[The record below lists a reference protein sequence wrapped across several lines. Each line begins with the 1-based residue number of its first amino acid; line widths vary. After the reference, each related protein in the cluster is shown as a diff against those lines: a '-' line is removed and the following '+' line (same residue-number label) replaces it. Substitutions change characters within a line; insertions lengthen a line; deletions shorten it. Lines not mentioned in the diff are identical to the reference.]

1 MAAWFFGAVPEYA
14 HADPPA
20 WYGADIQRE
29 LPPVEV
35 SSDPSEQL
43 GIGPAG
49 ESSDGDDK
57 YSAPGDDPA
66 ANNDSPYDDSADD
79 SAANDD
85 SAPNDAPTN
94 SAYDDSAANDDSAYD
109 SAPNDDPTNSAYDDS
124 AYDDSAYDDSAYDDS
139 AYDDSAPND
148 ESTNS
153 AYDDPAYEE
162 DDDSTYDDEELD
174 DLVPRKGIEGPR
186 PPITDVDPPGW
197 LKDFEDWLKSLD
209 GPDLDVMP
217 ILKTLGIGLLIV
229 LCLIILA
236 TVFRRFRRF
245 RLPTSPGP
253 TRNALDDL
261 RERTASVPH
270 HEHAVE
276 SRWEVAIHALL
287 LDALTQLSPRFAIV
301 ESPHI
306 TCREIAAHIE
316 TGHGPLTEL
325 VGISESCVFALIV
338 ATEDQYLR
346 AIALH
351 GQIILGE
358 K

>member
-94 SAYDDSAANDDSAYD
+94 
-109 SAPNDDPTNSAYDDS
+109 
-124 AYDDSAYDDSAYDDS
+124 SAYDDS